1 MLDALLDTLSQ
12 PSLHPKARVCVA
24 VPGITFDPIGVT
36 YSADLGDRG
45 GEGKDSKSK
54 IETSVGTRE
63 HGKQW
68 VILPAERGGA
78 YPCKKLCAPPG
89 DAPLLVIFRERI
101 FGKSI
106 GSL

>member
-1 MLDALLDTLSQ
+1 MLDALDTLSQ
-12 PSLHPKARVCVA
+12 PSLHSKARVCVA
-24 VPGITFDPIGVT
+24 VPRITFDPVT
-36 YSADLGDRG
+36 YSAALGDRR
-45 GEGKDSKSK
+45 GEGKDAKSK

-78 YPCKKLCAPPG
+78 YPRG
-89 DAPLLVIFRERI
+89 NYVHPLAMRLSVIFRERI
-101 FGKSI
+101 FRKSI